1 MNRYLNRMLV
11 SRNAKQRD
19 LAEKIIAKRDRR
31 FASAES
37 QIEHLQAK
45 YRRLTGKAADRRW
58 SEETLLAKVLAAQYA
73 APAFSET
80 RDQMSKALDAL
91 ENGS

>member
-11 SRNAKQRD
+11 SGNPRQRD

-31 FASAES
+31 YASAVS

-45 YRRLTGKAADRRW
+45 YKRLTGKAADKRW
-58 SEETLLAKVLAAQYA
+58 SEETLLAKILAAQDA
-73 APAFSET
+73 SPACAET
-80 RDQMSKALDAL
+80 RAEIVKALDKM
-91 ENGS
+91 ERKS